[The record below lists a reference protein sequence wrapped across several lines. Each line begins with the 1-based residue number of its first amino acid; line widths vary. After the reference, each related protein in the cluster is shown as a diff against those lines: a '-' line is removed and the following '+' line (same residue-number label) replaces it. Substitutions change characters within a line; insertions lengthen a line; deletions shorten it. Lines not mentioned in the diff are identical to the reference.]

1 MDGPLVA
8 IFRYFTSCAIG
19 CLRLDELSMP
29 LWVSNRELDWPVCF
43 CRFHKP
49 RFLTIN
55 VSTHNS
61 KSTIFWLWKA
71 KHIKATTAQKMGMN
85 QLAWYHPACGCS
97 MHFYSNSNC
106 SSSAFYFW
114 YWETMV
120 RQLASSLLEL
130 LWPRREHVKKRNS
143 NPGLCL
149 LVNCAGIRDV
159 VFFESVSVW
168 ITRRIRVAVR
178 LLSGMAPDMCGMLF
192 ALRSKESFTVK
203 RRWFSNLGVRNQTL
217 QCC

>member
-71 KHIKATTAQKMGMN
+71 KHIKATTPQKWVWTNLFDTIRLAAAQRIFIPIQIAAALVSIFDIGEPWWGNWLRPCWNFFGQGENTWKKETRT
-85 QLAWYHPACGCS
+85 LV
-97 MHFYSNSNC
+97 F
-106 SSSAFYFW
+106 AF
-114 YWETMV
+114 
-120 RQLASSLLEL
+120 L
-130 LWPRREHVKKRNS
+130 
-143 NPGLCL
+143 
-149 LVNCAGIRDV
+149 
-159 VFFESVSVW
+159 
-168 ITRRIRVAVR
+168 
-178 LLSGMAPDMCGMLF
+178 
-192 ALRSKESFTVK
+192 
-203 RRWFSNLGVRNQTL
+203 
-217 QCC
+217 